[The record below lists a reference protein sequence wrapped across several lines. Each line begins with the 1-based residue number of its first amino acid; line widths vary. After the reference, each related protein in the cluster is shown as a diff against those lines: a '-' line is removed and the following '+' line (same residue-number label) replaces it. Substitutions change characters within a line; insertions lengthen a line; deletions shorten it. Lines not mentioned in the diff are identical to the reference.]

1 MKQFSWF
8 GSFEFGKC
16 SELFK
21 LKMDVSVCIVS
32 LNSIKQLRKCL
43 ETLEAGIKPLS
54 YEIIVVDNNSRDGTQ
69 IELKK
74 NFRSVR
80 LLTNFHNQGYT
91 TEINKAMKI
100 GIGRY
105 KLILNPDS
113 RLLPGSVFK
122 LVCFIKENK
131 KAGIVGPLVLNKD
144 GSFQGSCRRGL
155 ARPFSVFSYFL
166 GLAKLFPNNKI
177 FTGYQLNH
185 LDVNDTNEV
194 SGVSGSCMLIDQKV
208 IEDIGY
214 FDEKYFAYQEDSDFC
229 YRAINNGWRVYY
241 YPKSIVIHE
250 GGNGGSN
257 SVPFK
262 SIFEWHRSYI
272 IYYFKHFSK
281 DYGFFFNI
289 FYLAIMIGKLIFSE
303 IYLMVRR

>member
-1 MKQFSWF
+1 MKQFLWYGNS
-8 GSFEFGKC
+8 EFGKS

-21 LKMDVSVCIVS
+21 FKMDVSVCIVS

-43 ETLEAGIKPLS
+43 ESLDAGIKPLS
-54 YEIIVVDNNSRDGTQ
+54 YEVIVIDNNSRDGTQ
-69 IELKK
+69 VELKK
-74 NFRSVR
+74 NFKNVC

-91 TEINKAMKI
+91 SEINKAMKI
-100 GIGRY
+100 GTGKY

-113 RLLPGSVFK
+113 RLLPGSIFR
-122 LVCFIKENK
+122 LVCFIKKIK

-144 GSFQGSCRRGL
+144 GSFQGSCRRGI
-155 ARPFSVFSYFL
+155 ARPLSVFSYFL
-166 GLAKLFPNNKI
+166 GLAKLYPQNKT

-185 LDVNDTNEV
+185 LDIKDINEV
-194 SGVSGSCMLIDQKV
+194 SGVSGSCMLIDQEV

-214 FDEKYFAYQEDSDFC
+214 FDENYFAYQEDSDFC
-229 YRAINNGWRVYY
+229 YRAIKSGWKVYY

-281 DYGFFFNI
+281 DYGIFFNA
-289 FYLAIMIGKLIFSE
+289 FYFLIMVIKLISSE
-303 IYLMVRR
+303 IYFMIRR